1 MKPLYSLLTIV
12 LLIGLF
18 ISCSENQ
25 FLKTKDFTPEIS
37 NYEYFIEGTVDG
49 KLLRYRQINYEWTNV
64 SNKYFIN
71 HKETWLEAYSD
82 SIAEIQGHWYIRIHG
97 LDIRNMELPYTL
109 KESEGSIGWYD
120 QRIDAIIEN
129 NPNCQ
134 GIDSGCSFV
143 LRSGENNITL
153 TASENNIIE
162 GVFSGRLV
170 IIGTG
175 FTPYTDESLFHDIK
189 NGKFRIKYR
198 EE

>member
-1 MKPLYSLLTIV
+1 MKTTYPLFTAL
-12 LLIGLF
+12 LLIGIF
-18 ISCSENQ
+18 TSCSENQ

-37 NYEYFIEGTVDG
+37 NYEFYIEGEVDG

-71 HKETWLEAYSD
+71 HKETWLQAYTD
-82 SIAEIQGHWYIRIHG
+82 SIADIQGHWYIRIHN
-97 LDIRNMELPYTL
+97 LDIKNLELPYTL
-109 KESEGSIGWYD
+109 KESEGNIEWYD

-129 NPNCQ
+129 NQHCQ
-134 GIDSGCSFV
+134 GIDSGCTFV
-143 LRSGENNITL
+143 LRSGENIITI
-153 TASENNIIE
+153 TSCENNIIE

-175 FTPYTDESLFHDIK
+175 FTPYADESLFHDIK